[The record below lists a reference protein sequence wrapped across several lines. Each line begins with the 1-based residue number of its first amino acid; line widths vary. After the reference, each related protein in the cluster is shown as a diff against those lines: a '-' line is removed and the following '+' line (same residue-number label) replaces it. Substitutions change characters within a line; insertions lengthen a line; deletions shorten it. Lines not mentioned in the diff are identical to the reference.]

1 LLLAKEGKLIGFP
14 PVTGILTR
22 DMSIQASD
30 KAAVCAVVVTYFPP
44 ASCAQHL
51 TAIASQVGKL
61 LIVDNGS
68 SEESLQ
74 PVVACAPRLGASL
87 VRLGANRGVA
97 AALNVGVRFAAE
109 CGCAWLATFDQDSEA
124 TPGMIEEMLRV
135 VQSHPDVKHVGVV
148 SPRRVDPR
156 SGFTVREPGGAHSS
170 DAWRAIP
177 TTMTSGSL
185 VNLAAIALVGG
196 FEDALFIDYVDHEF
210 CLRLRRHGYRIVE
223 ASRARLLHSLG
234 ALERRRFIFKRIS
247 VTHHATVRR
256 YYMTRNRLILWR
268 RYWRREPRWV
278 LGDVRRFLSETLFVL
293 LYEKQAHSKV
303 AMVWRGLR
311 DGAKSIGGPFAA

>member
-1 LLLAKEGKLIGFP
+1 
-14 PVTGILTR
+14 
-22 DMSIQASD
+22 MSIRASD
-30 KAAVCAVVVTYFPP
+30 KGAVCAVVVTYFPP
-44 ASCAQHL
+44 ASCAHNL
-51 TAIASQVGKL
+51 TTIGSQVGKL

-74 PVVACAPRLGASL
+74 PVAACALGLGASL

-97 AALNVGVRFAAE
+97 AALNVGVRFAVD
-109 CGCAWLATFDQDSEA
+109 CGCSWLATFDQDSQP

-135 VQSHPDVKHVGVV
+135 LRSYPDAEHVGVL

-156 SGFTVREPGGAHSS
+156 SGFTVREPGSAESN
-170 DAWRAIP
+170 DAWRPIP
-177 TTMTSGSL
+177 TSMTSGSL
-185 VNLAAIALVGG
+185 VNLAAIAKVGG

-210 CLRLRRHGYRIVE
+210 CLRLRRHGFRILE
-223 ASRARLLHSLG
+223 ASRARLVHSLG
-234 ALERRRFIFKRIS
+234 ALERRRFIFGRVS

-293 LYEKQAHSKV
+293 LYEQQVHSKV
-303 AMVWRGLR
+303 AMVCRGVR
-311 DGAKSIGGPFAA
+311 DGVKSIGGPFSA